1 MFSKVLVAVAFV
13 LGLTVQANAHAVII
27 PVLGVAGTAVRAD
40 VQRPTTAAPCGTT
53 NIAANLNN
61 STSVA
66 VGASGVFSVT
76 VQNFNGG
83 QDGSRQVTA
92 NVDTTAVGKTFV
104 AATVTQNGDLAPTN
118 VGTQVVTVQLPSGIK
133 CTGGTSKNLCLMSFK
148 TAGNFGNCVVVKQTA
163 ATKRDVGAVGSRAAR
178 ALKDADESM

>member
-76 VQNFNGG
+76 VQNFNG
-83 QDGSRQVTA
+83 
-92 NVDTTAVGKTFV
+92 
-104 AATVTQNGDLAPTN
+104 
-118 VGTQVVTVQLPSGIK
+118 
-133 CTGGTSKNLCLMSFK
+133 
-148 TAGNFGNCVVVKQTA
+148 
-163 ATKRDVGAVGSRAAR
+163 
-178 ALKDADESM
+178 